1 MAEQQTPGY
10 GLPLPAPDNQ
20 LEQDVLRLVAAF
32 QQLDGELQRID
43 EAVAARALAAQVQAS
58 LQALQQSINGLATG
72 KVASINGQTGVAV
85 TLKPEHLA
93 LGPANGPTQAAI
105 TYDGAGRV
113 SSIVET
119 RDGQPA
125 TTTMAYN
132 GDGTV
137 ARVTTIYKGRTR
149 TETYAYAGG
158 QVSGITATEVQT

>member
-43 EAVAARALAAQVQAS
+43 LAVAARAIATEMQAS
-58 LQALQQSINGLATG
+58 LQAVQQGIAQLTTG
-72 KVASINGQTGVAV
+72 KVASVNGVAGV
-85 TLKPEHLA
+85 AITLKPEHLA
-93 LGPANGPTQAAI
+93 LGPANGPTQTTI

-137 ARVTTIYKGRTR
+137 ASVTTLYRGRTR

-158 QVSGITATEVQT
+158 KVSGISATEVQV

>member
-10 GLPLPAPDNQ
+10 GLPLPDPENQ
-20 LEQDVLRLVAAF
+20 LEQDVLRLIDTI

-43 EAVAARALAAQVQAS
+43 QAVAARAIATEVQAG
-58 LQALQQSINGLATG
+58 LQALQQSINGLTTG

-93 LGPANGPTQAAI
+93 LGPANGPTQATI
-105 TYDGAGRV
+105 TYDGTGRV

-137 ARVTTIYKGRTR
+137 ARVTTLYKNRTR